1 MVHKLSV
8 REEAREK
15 IFESFFWYEK
25 KKEGLGT
32 RFIVEMDAMLD
43 YIKHYPHHFQIK
55 YKNFRE
61 AILRAF
67 PYIVVYRI
75 IENEIIVY
83 TVFPTK
89 DNPDKKP

>member
-43 YIKHYPHHFQIK
+43 YIKHYPITFK
-55 YKNFRE
+55 LNTRTLEKLF
-61 AILRAF
+61 
-67 PYIVVYRI
+67 
-75 IENEIIVY
+75 
-83 TVFPTK
+83 
-89 DNPDKKP
+89 